1 VTTRDDAE
9 TGPVDGLP
17 APPPHAPGYAAARVS
32 YEAAAL
38 DERDLAPTPLAQF
51 EAWYTSAAAHGMA
64 EPNAMVVA
72 TVDVTGA
79 PSTRTMLLKQ
89 ADARGFVFFTN
100 YGSRKGRDILAT
112 AAVALTFPWHPVQR
126 QVSARGTAETLP
138 RAESEAYFRSRPWGS
153 RIGAWASR
161 QSEPLADRADLERR
175 WAELAERW
183 PDRGGPDDVPVPDG
197 WGGFVVRPVEVE
209 FWQGRP
215 SRLHD
220 RLVFVATTDVEPPA
234 LDDAS
239 SWRVERR
246 QP

>member
-1 VTTRDDAE
+1 MDE
-9 TGPVDGLP
+9 Q
-17 APPPHAPGYAAARVS
+17 YAAARVS
-32 YEAAAL
+32 YEAGAL
-38 DERDLAPTPLAQF
+38 EEADLARTPLAQF
-51 EAWYTSAAAHGMA
+51 ESWYTQAAAYGVV

-79 PSTRTMLLKQ
+79 PSTRTVLLKQ
-89 ADARGFVFFTN
+89 ADPRGFVFFTN
-100 YGSRKGRDILAT
+100 YGSRKARDVFAT
-112 AAVALTFPWHPVQR
+112 AAVALTFPWHAMQR

-138 RAESEAYFRSRPWGS
+138 RGETEAYFRSRPWGS

-161 QSEPLADRADLERR
+161 QSEPLADRAELEDRY
-175 WAELAERW
+175 AALAERW
-183 PDRGGPDDVPVPDG
+183 PDTGDPDDVPVPDG
-197 WGGFVVRPVEVE
+197 WGGFVVRPSEVE

-220 RLVFVATTDVEPPA
+220 RLVFVATTDGEPPA

-239 SWRVERR
+239 GWRVERR